1 MFDIG
6 FWELALVGVVALLVV
21 GPERLPGLARNIG
34 LWVGKARRFVNAVQ
48 MDINRELE
56 KAEELKRLLEEQQQI
71 VSRHEIIEE
80 SGPAIPIKDKS
91 NQPAEAAETG
101 ETSPTSEKSPE
112 QPHEHTK

>member
-1 MFDIG
+1 MP
-6 FWELALVGVVALLVV
+6 VGY
-21 GPERLPGLARNIG
+21 GIERPRVYGDKRPI
-34 LWVGKARRFVNAVQ
+34 VETVRR
-48 MDINRELE
+48 LE